1 MYSIDKIYWFA
12 EDCKRFG
19 TYSFGG
25 LARCGFIAIELLN
38 SFVNEKII
46 TKEDKMFFKQYTEYN
61 LEILINK

>member
-12 EDCKRFG
+12 KTVKGLES
-19 TYSFGG
+19 SFAG

-46 TKEDKMFFKQYTEYN
+46 TKEDKCFFKQYTEYN
-61 LEILINK
+61 LGNIN

>member
-19 TYSFGG
+19 TYSFAG

-46 TKEDKMFFKQYTEYN
+46 TKEDKMFF
-61 LEILINK
+61 